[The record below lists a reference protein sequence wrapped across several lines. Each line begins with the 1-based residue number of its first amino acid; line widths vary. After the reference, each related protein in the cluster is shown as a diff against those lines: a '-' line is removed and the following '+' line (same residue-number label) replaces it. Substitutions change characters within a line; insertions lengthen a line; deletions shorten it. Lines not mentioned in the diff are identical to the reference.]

1 MKNNNPKQLRFAYG
15 EALAELGESNPK
27 IVVVDAD
34 MAEGTRTIDFKR
46 KFPERFYDVGIAEQ
60 NLVGVGV
67 GLSLTGLIPFINTF
81 AWLIS
86 WRAGDPV
93 RTLVAYAKTNVKLIG
108 GYGGFSGPMDG
119 ATHESIADI
128 SVMRSL
134 PGLAVISA
142 SDHEQVKS
150 ILTVIADYDGPVYL
164 RLSRAEVINFHDS
177 SQQFKL
183 GKGIL
188 IKDGNDIT
196 LIGTGTIMSRVLK
209 AATVLQSEEINAAVV
224 EIPTIKPLDKEL
236 IITMADKT
244 GSVVTC
250 EENNI
255 IGGLG
260 SAVAEVLSENLPVP
274 VVRIGIRDC
283 FGETGP
289 YDKLL
294 DKYEMGVKDIVE
306 AAKKAMRISRT
317 LG

>member
-1 MKNNNPKQLRFAYG
+1 MKDNNPKQLRFTYG
-15 EALAELGESNPK
+15 EALAELGENNPG

-34 MAEGTRTIDFKR
+34 MADGTRTIDFKR

-86 WRAGDPV
+86 WRAGDSV
-93 RTLVAYAKTNVKLIG
+93 RTLVAYAKTNVKLVG

-150 ILTVIADYDGPVYL
+150 ILPVIADYDGPVYL
-164 RLSRAEVINFHDS
+164 RLSRAEVIDFHDS
-177 SQQFKL
+177 TQQFKL
-183 GKGIL
+183 GRGIL

-209 AATVLQSEEINAAVV
+209 AASVLQSEGINAAVV

-236 IITMADKT
+236 IITMAGKT
-244 GSVVTC
+244 GSPVPLLPARKT
-250 EENNI
+250 I
-255 IGGLG
+255 L
-260 SAVAEVLSENLPVP
+260 SAVSVLPLQKYCQKIFPYLLSEQA
-274 VVRIGIRDC
+274 
-283 FGETGP
+283 
-289 YDKLL
+289 YA
-294 DKYEMGVKDIVE
+294 IV
-306 AAKKAMRISRT
+306 
-317 LG
+317 

>member
-1 MKNNNPKQLRFAYG
+1 MKNNSPKQLRFAYG
-15 EALAELGESNPK
+15 EALAELGESNSK

-34 MAEGTRTIDFKR
+34 MADGTRTIDFKR

-209 AATVLQSEEINAAVV
+209 AASVLQSEEINAAVV

-236 IITMADKT
+236 IMTMAEDRK
-244 GSVVTC
+244 SVV
-250 EENNI
+250 
-255 IGGLG
+255 
-260 SAVAEVLSENLPVP
+260 
-274 VVRIGIRDC
+274 
-283 FGETGP
+283 
-289 YDKLL
+289 
-294 DKYEMGVKDIVE
+294 
-306 AAKKAMRISRT
+306 
-317 LG
+317 